1 VEFSL
6 DVLPDAQ
13 LRGVVDPLRHEAL
26 VERAMQLLEH
36 ESMIDMKVSGD
47 VLCKWGFVTQGP

>member
-1 VEFSL
+1 
-6 DVLPDAQ
+6 VLPDAQ